1 MSEDTLRT
9 VRVERTGPS
18 RFKATNVRGDAIEF
32 GSGDGPGF
40 TPVELLLAALGGC
53 TGVDVDVATRR
64 HAEPAEFTIAVTGDK
79 ISDELGNRMVN
90 LEVAFRVSFP
100 EGQGGDAARA
110 ILPRAVRSSHDRL
123 CTVSRTVEIG
133 TPVATTVEA
142 I

>member
-18 RFKATNVRGDAIEF
+18 RFKATNVRGEAIEF
-32 GSGDGPGF
+32 GTGDEPGF

-53 TGVDVDVATRR
+53 TAADVDVATRR
-64 HAEPAEFTIAVTGDK
+64 HAEPAEFTATVTGDK
-79 ISDELGNRMVN
+79 IADELGSRLIN
-90 LEVAFRVSFP
+90 LAVSFRVAFP
-100 EGQGGDAARA
+100 EGREGDAARA

-133 TPVATTVEA
+133 TPVATAIEA
-142 I
+142 T